1 VSLMQASDDVG
12 LRVQLE
18 ALERAAYVDLYEAAA
33 PTVVTALGLA
43 VAEMANGI
51 CLACSTE
58 PHNPFMNRIRG
69 LNADSPLSDEML
81 ESAHAFFRSRS
92 VRVFGGDVGPG
103 SERDS
108 VVERLIAH
116 GFVPA
121 SRNAKL
127 IRQGDLAPAA
137 RRDDLF
143 EVVDR

>member
-1 VSLMQASDDVG
+1 
-12 LRVQLE
+12 
-18 ALERAAYVDLYEAAA
+18 
-33 PTVVTALGLA
+33 
-43 VAEMANGI
+43 
-51 CLACSTE
+51 
-58 PHNPFMNRIRG
+58 
-69 LNADSPLSDEML
+69 ML

-92 VRVFGGDVGPG
+92 VRVFGVDVGPG